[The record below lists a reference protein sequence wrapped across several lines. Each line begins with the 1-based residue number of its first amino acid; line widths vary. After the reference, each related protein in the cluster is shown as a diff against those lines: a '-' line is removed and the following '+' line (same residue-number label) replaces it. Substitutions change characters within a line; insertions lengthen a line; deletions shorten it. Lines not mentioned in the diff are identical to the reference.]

1 MPQQATAGIQGMLSF
16 ITTNKITEG
25 RPVRSKLADS
35 SRSAAGM
42 KWIQP
47 SGPRKFGQGV
57 EDEEQGIISADQTAS
72 GGAVLRVTLLAAGFV
87 IGPSGSSVRHIMS
100 QTGAEI
106 KSWTDQARSTSG
118 RPFRV
123 FVVEGHWQCVVAALK
138 IICEAVD
145 RYKELCEGRYCGQH
159 VHRSQIVSAVE
170 FSYQPPP
177 RHLVPYAAALKGQG
191 NRARQGEGREVQAA
205 HAAEVF
211 ADVRS
216 ALSAQHSLRAS
227 AALQQPST
235 ATPAPFSKHAAH
247 CSAAPASARR
257 ALYSDATSN
266 AVEQTFAAPL
276 TRQDSFYSFLNPTG
290 QGSSAHTDAPQDPSH
305 YTAEDRW
312 GASGMDPLSTVAHVL
327 AATGHTSPPDT
338 ANLFG
343 HSMNTSHAP
352 TLQTPGPHVT
362 GSTSLFGPPSGAAAT
377 AAAIRPGT
385 PDPRNRTP
393 FSAYG
398 LDQGDPQDI
407 SMSEPP
413 PHHPFPG
420 QTPHLMAA
428 PGASSEGYDLTIA
441 AAASLDSSLGS
452 GFIPAYFDT
461 QGTGM
466 PDLPAG
472 SGLDMR
478 NGRFLT
484 SNGFFSARSSQ
495 RSAISRDSSFEH
507 GRGEQ
512 PDMGDAC
519 DTDMGMG
526 LSSSPSGDG
535 RAPQQGDAYPVG
547 GQASNQQVGMG
558 FRGAEPTGRP
568 YSPALDVD
576 MLRSM
581 GYVPQDVMDDG
592 GYSLGKVSGARR
604 ARTMAE
610 GPKPRQGRL
619 PPSPRSIMDQ
629 RFSSGTEE
637 WLNQAGAPTM
647 ARNDDPRQGLPGAS
661 KPLGD
666 NSTSSHMASLAF
678 STSLGGT
685 GFIPTPG
692 FQT

>member
-1 MPQQATAGIQGMLSF
+1 MA
-16 ITTNKITEG
+16 
-25 RPVRSKLADS
+25 AD
-35 SRSAAGM
+35 
-42 KWIQP
+42 
-47 SGPRKFGQGV
+47 
-57 EDEEQGIISADQTAS
+57 
-72 GGAVLRVTLLAAGFV
+72 
-87 IGPSGSSVRHIMS
+87 GSSV
-100 QTGAEI
+100 
-106 KSWTDQARSTSG
+106 W
-118 RPFRV
+118 
-123 FVVEGHWQCVVAALK
+123 C
-138 IICEAVD
+138 
-145 RYKELCEGRYCGQH
+145 
-159 VHRSQIVSAVE
+159 
-170 FSYQPPP
+170 
-177 RHLVPYAAALKGQG
+177 
-191 NRARQGEGREVQAA
+191 
-205 HAAEVF
+205 
-211 ADVRS
+211 
-216 ALSAQHSLRAS
+216 
-227 AALQQPST
+227 
-235 ATPAPFSKHAAH
+235 
-247 CSAAPASARR
+247 RR

-519 DTDMGMG
+519 DTDMGMVHDAPCG
-526 LSSSPSGDG
+526 PPSTHCAPTAIGTHSGPPSALLSAAFGTLAMDDGSGPMDMCTREQPLLKQVPAAHAMPLAGRRLSARTVTSGSDQGQRSSSNSPASHYYAPWTQPAPQGTTHFPQSLDLGDAEMTQQYLSHLQGMSSSPSGDG

-629 RFSSGTEE
+629 RFSSGTVS
-637 WLNQAGAPTM
+637 G
-647 ARNDDPRQGLPGAS
+647 G
-661 KPLGD
+661 
-666 NSTSSHMASLAF
+666 SSHHSRTRFSREARSSATAAATAAESSLWSRAASTPAPQDSPQYFLPTNLVSSASSLSSFCIPISLVPMFANLLCPAAVHTGCHPAAEIFCLLGSRIGLFRTLACAM
-678 STSLGGT
+678 
-685 GFIPTPG
+685 TPALILSRSCAV
-692 FQT
+692 